1 MRVYTSLLLSALYI
15 ERLINTLG
23 RMPILIDT
31 LRMKR
36 RINDIQRETGRI
48 DDRVEALERDVLYVS
63 IETAETAEEIWLGV
77 CCRRILYH
85 WYAPPSLSLTTP
97 SIVLDTDG
105 ERIDRAHV
113 HE

>member
-63 IETAETAEEIWLGV
+63 IETAETAEEMAAGI
-77 CCRRILYH
+77 RRR
-85 WYAPPSLSLTTP
+85 
-97 SIVLDTDG
+97 
-105 ERIDRAHV
+105 ERVRT
-113 HE
+113 ERP